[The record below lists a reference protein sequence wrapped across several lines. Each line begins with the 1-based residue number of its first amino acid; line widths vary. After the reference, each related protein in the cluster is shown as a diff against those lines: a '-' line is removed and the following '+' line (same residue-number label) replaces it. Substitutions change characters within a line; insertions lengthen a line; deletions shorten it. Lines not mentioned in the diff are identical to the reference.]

1 MSLKHVDLESAL
13 RRLADRRIEEAMREG
28 KFDNLAGAGKPL
40 DLEPMP
46 ADESARMTWWMLR
59 ILKGADFTP
68 DEIRLRRQIES
79 LKSELAAA
87 TTEPRVDALVKTIN
101 GLVHQLNTLG
111 TNAIHIAVSPVSL
124 DAERQRLRERLAQ
137 AEEEARQRS
146 SPHHPPAPS
155 SRRAPTVPARA
166 ILSASAAARDCAHS
180 LCQNR
185 NPATA
190 RFCRRCGKVLA

>member
-13 RRLADRRIEEAMREG
+13 RRLADKRIEDAMREG

-46 ADESARMTWWMLR
+46 ADENARMTWWMLR

-79 LKSELAAA
+79 LKGELASA
-87 TTEPRVDALVKTIN
+87 TTAARVAALVKSVN

-124 DAERQRLRERLAQ
+124 EAELGRLRERLAPKPQEAPAKPQ
-137 AEEEARQRS
+137 AVLAPAAVSPQQERVAAETWRECAVKHCRARN
-146 SPHHPPAPS
+146 
-155 SRRAPTVPARA
+155 
-166 ILSASAAARDCAHS
+166 AAD
-180 LCQNR
+180 
-185 NPATA
+185 A